1 MATLLAIV
9 AGALVTLSMSLNS
22 NLGLRIGV
30 FRATVVN
37 YVVGLTG
44 AFVVL
49 GVLGGPALPDLA
61 TVPWWC
67 WVGGLLGVAIVASSN
82 VVLPRIPVVTSTIL
96 LFLGQIGTALVIDAW
111 HQDSV
116 APLRLVGAAL
126 VLGGLFVSQI
136 QKRP

>member
-1 MATLLAIV
+1 MAALLAIV

-44 AFVVL
+44 ALVVL

-61 TVPWWC
+61 SVPWWC
-67 WVGGLLGVAIVASSN
+67 WVGGLLGVAVVASSN
-82 VVLPRIPVVTSTIL
+82 VVLPRIPVVTSAVL
-96 LFLGQIGTALVIDAW
+96 LFLGQIGTGLAIDAW
-111 HQDSV
+111 QQGSV
-116 APLRLVGAAL
+116 EPLRLVGAAL
-126 VLGGLFVSQI
+126 VLVGLLISQI
-136 QKRP
+136 PKRP

>member
-1 MATLLAIV
+1 MVALLAIV

-37 YVVGLTG
+37 YVVGLAG
-44 AFVVL
+44 ALVVL
-49 GVLGGPALPDLA
+49 GVLGVPTLPDLA
-61 TVPWWC
+61 SVPWWC

-82 VVLPRIPVVTSTIL
+82 VVLPRIPVVTSTVL
-96 LFLGQIGTALVIDAW
+96 LFLGQIGTGLAIDAW
-111 HQDSV
+111 QQGSV

-126 VLGGLFVSQI
+126 VLGGLLVSQT